1 MSSMQK
7 NMKEIDFV
15 RKTVLDNGLTIVT
28 EHVESVKSVAVG
40 IWAKTGSR
48 NESPKQ
54 AGVTHFLE
62 HMLFKGTE
70 SRSSL
75 DIAMSMESVG
85 GYLNAMTSSEYTCYY
100 SRCLNTQLERA
111 LDVLSD
117 MVLHPAFPKDEIEK
131 EKKVVIEE
139 MKMYRDSPDD
149 YLFEQFSDHVF
160 KGHPLGHST
169 LGFEDTVSAFERQ
182 DLYDY
187 MDDRYQPSN
196 LLVAV
201 AGNVDH
207 DKVVELVSD
216 YFSEVE
222 PKETTGYTQP
232 LPEYEVDKVAFTKPI
247 EQTHLITGRRG
258 LDYNHD
264 DKYRLLL
271 ANTVLGGGMSS
282 RLHQNVRE
290 KYGYCYSITS
300 FNQSYQDTGLYGIY
314 VGTDKDY
321 VDHVRELINNELD
334 KLKQDP
340 IPEKELAEAKAQL
353 KGKLMLSVESMSNRM
368 SRLAK
373 SEIYFDRFV
382 TLDELQEKIDEAQAD
397 QIQDFAQEFFDNE
410 QFSEALLLPE
420 AE

>member
-1 MSSMQK
+1 
-7 NMKEIDFV
+7 
-15 RKTVLDNGLTIVT
+15 
-28 EHVESVKSVAVG
+28 
-40 IWAKTGSR
+40 
-48 NESPKQ
+48 
-54 AGVTHFLE
+54 
-62 HMLFKGTE
+62 
-70 SRSSL
+70 
-75 DIAMSMESVG
+75 
-85 GYLNAMTSSEYTCYY
+85 
-100 SRCLNTQLERA
+100 
-111 LDVLSD
+111 
-117 MVLHPAFPKDEIEK
+117 MVLHPSFPEDEIEK

-139 MKMYRDSPDD
+139 MKMYRDSPND
-149 YLFEQFSDHVF
+149 YLFEQFSGQVF
-160 KGHPLGHST
+160 KGHPLGNST

-207 DKVVELVSD
+207 ARVVELVTE

-222 PKETTGYTQP
+222 SDDTVDKNPP
-232 LPEYEVDKVAFTKPI
+232 LPDYEAADLELTKPI

-258 LDYNHD
+258 LHYDHD
-264 DKYRLLL
+264 DKFRLLL

-300 FNQSYQDTGLYGIY
+300 FNQSYSDTGLYGIY

-321 VDHVRELINNELD
+321 VDHVRELIEDELD

-340 IPEKELAEAKAQL
+340 IPQKELAEAKAQL

-382 TLDELQEKIDEAQAD
+382 TLDELQEKIDAVEAD
-397 QIQDFAQEFFDNE
+397 QVQDFAQNFFDNDL
-410 QFSEALLLPE
+410 FSEALLLPE
-420 AE
+420 S

>member
-1 MSSMQK
+1 MSSK
-7 NMKEIDFV
+7 PNTNEIDFV
-15 RKTVLDNGLTIVT
+15 NKTTLNNGLKIVT
-28 EHVESVKSVAVG
+28 EHVASVKSVAVG
-40 IWAKTGSR
+40 IWAQTGSR
-48 NESPKQ
+48 NETEKQ
-54 AGVTHFLE
+54 SGVTHFLE

-70 SRSSL
+70 NRSSL

-85 GYLNAMTSSEYTCYY
+85 GYLNAFTSSEYTCYY
-100 SRCLNTQLERA
+100 SRCLSTQLERA

-117 MVLHPAFPKDEIEK
+117 MVLHPSFPEDEIQK

-139 MKMYRDSPDD
+139 MKMYRDSPND
-149 YLFEQFSDHVF
+149 YLFEEFSGHVF
-160 KGHPLGHST
+160 KGHPLGQST
-169 LGFEDTVSAFERQ
+169 LGFEETVSAFEQQ

-187 MDDRYQPSN
+187 MEERYQPSN

-207 DKVVELVSD
+207 DKIVKLVRD
-216 YFSEVE
+216 YFSDVE
-222 PKETTGYTQP
+222 PQDTVDKNPP
-232 LPEYEVDKVAFTKPI
+232 LPEYEADKIELTKPI

-290 KYGYCYSITS
+290 KYGYCYNITS
-300 FNQSYQDTGLYGIY
+300 FNQSYRDTGLYGIY

-321 VDHVRELINNELD
+321 VEHVRELIKKELD
-334 KLKQDP
+334 KLKQDL
-340 IPEKELAEAKAQL
+340 IPEKELSEAKAQL
-353 KGKLMLSVESMSNRM
+353 KGKLMLSIESMSNRM

-373 SEIYFDRFV
+373 SEIYYSRFV
-382 TLDELQEKIDEAQAD
+382 TLDELQQKIDEVEAGQV
-397 QIQDFAQEFFDNE
+397 QDFAQDFFENDI
-410 QFSEALLLPE
+410 FSEALLLPE
-420 AE
+420 E

>member
-1 MSSMQK
+1 MSSMK
-7 NMKEIDFV
+7 NVSEIDFV
-15 RKTVLDNGLTIVT
+15 RKTNLDNGLKIVT
-28 EHVESVKSVAVG
+28 EHVESVKSVSVG

-48 NESPKQ
+48 NETEKL

-70 SRSSL
+70 NRSSL

-85 GYLNAMTSSEYTCYY
+85 GYLNAFTSSEYTCYY

-117 MVLHPAFPKDEIEK
+117 MVLHPAFPEEEIEK

-149 YLFEQFSDHVF
+149 YLFEQFSEHVF
-160 KGHPLGHST
+160 KGHPLGQST
-169 LGFEDTVSAFERQ
+169 LGFEETVSAFEQ
-182 DLYDY
+182 HDLYDY
-187 MDDRYQPSN
+187 MEERYQPSN

-201 AGNVDH
+201 AGNVEH

-216 YFSEVE
+216 YFSEVT
-222 PKETTGYTQP
+222 PRETVDNNPP
-232 LPEYEVDKVAFTKPI
+232 LPEYEADQIELTKPI

-258 LDYNHD
+258 LHYNHD

-290 KYGYCYSITS
+290 KYGYCYTITS
-300 FNQSYQDTGLYGIY
+300 FNQSYKDTGLYGIY
-314 VGTDKDY
+314 VGTDRDY
-321 VDHVRELINNELD
+321 VEHVRELIGKELD
-334 KLKQDP
+334 KLKQEP
-340 IPEKELAEAKAQL
+340 IPEKELSEAKAQL
-353 KGKLMLSVESMSNRM
+353 KGKLMLSLESMSNRM

-382 TLDELQEKIDEAQAD
+382 TLDELTRRIDEVQSEEV
-397 QIQDFAQEFFDNE
+397 QKFAREFFDSE
-410 QFSEALLLPE
+410 IFSEALLLPE
-420 AE
+420 